1 MRASAAGARRLAAA
15 RRLFGSAFV
24 LIATAATFLT
34 VGVPVT
40 KAAALS
46 LAVSAQQ
53 VDAGSD
59 RLTAGAG
66 ALVAPDA
73 HSPDAPGHVA
83 VAAAEA
89 LLGHPTGERAPRE
102 TAHGAGSVLAGAGWA
117 WSARG
122 PPGPA

>member
-1 MRASAAGARRLAAA
+1 MRASAAGAHRLAVA

-40 KAAALS
+40 KTAALS

-53 VDAGSD
+53 VDTRADGPAD
-59 RLTAGAG
+59 AD
-66 ALVAPDA
+66 ALVVTDP
-73 HSPDAPGHVA
+73 HGPDAPAHVA
-83 VAAAEA
+83 VATAEP
-89 LLGHPTGERAPRE
+89 LLPHPAGERAARQAPHAAGPLR
-102 TAHGAGSVLAGAGWA
+102 AGAGSA